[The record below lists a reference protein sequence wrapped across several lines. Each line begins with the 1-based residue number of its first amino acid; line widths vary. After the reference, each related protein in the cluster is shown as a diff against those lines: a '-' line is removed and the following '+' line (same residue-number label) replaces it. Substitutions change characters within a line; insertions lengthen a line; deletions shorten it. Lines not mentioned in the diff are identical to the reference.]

1 MKGFMKSIKVP
12 NMKMSPLSQ
21 FIFLLAI
28 LVLSL
33 LLKSAWDYWMNRW
46 NLTEGFD
53 NAGTY
58 TENSTITNMTY
69 YSNDSKKLY
78 VLNKDSSGNVLFV
91 DLDNGLLL
99 KYKIDDTS
107 TTRTYPVY
115 RREYGSEATITISGE
130 LSENQSTELS
140 RIKNI
145 SLYNNG
151 YMKTFLHPDVSNT
164 HLAYMPFGNGT
175 LVHLFDDNK
184 HIKTRFFDGNKN
196 VYPSGTADDPG
207 ATDSY
212 LPGKTPVATATT
224 TATTTATANGP
235 SDGDYTISG
244 EDVYT
249 YNGSNW
255 IKAGTLWSNTYSY
268 ADGDLVTYATSI
280 YKKKNS
286 TSSISSALPPADESE
301 NWNPII
307 NTGLVASPVA
317 IIEHFT
323 TMTTEKIGSLGYQ
336 NELFRVDT
344 GVYLDPANGYL
355 VLYDSTSGKQSA
367 YENDGTKIADP
378 ALVQNVARTGFN
390 GWAVNGLT
398 DDYFVVYM
406 DTSIKTM
413 VAKIQLTNGEWKI
426 SKILR
431 LEDGKV
437 KTSDESLTETG
448 DSGDSANSG
457 DSTIITGSGQQCKE
471 GHLEMKMAGLTMCVP
486 TAQFFGAMFGGQSSG
501 SSSSNGYGSEFIRKT
516 EVVPP
521 VCPQCPQCP
530 GHKNGEVCSEC
541 GGNGG
546 SGTKRSKTDK
556 SGTNRSKTDNSVG
569 SLVRSAGEGGTSLTR
584 EAGGGAASLAR
595 DATGG
600 AARIG
605 TNAVTGA
612 IGLGTNAINGTTN
625 LATNT
630 VTGTVGLGREIVDG
644 AGNVVSGAASAVGN
658 GIGSVGRGIGNLGNG
673 GYQQQQQQQQQG
685 GVYGQGYGNSYGG
698 PNINRNV
705 PPGMD
710 PYSYYG
716 AVPPRA
722 SCNYMP
728 RTADFSSFG
737 R

>member
-1 MKGFMKSIKVP
+1 MNGFMKSIKVP

-33 LLKSAWDYWMNRW
+33 LLKSGWDYWMNRW

-53 NAGTY
+53 TDDATY
-58 TENSTITNMTY
+58 NENSTTTNMKH
-69 YSNDSKKLY
+69 YSKDGKKLY
-78 VLNKDSSGNVLFV
+78 VLDKDSSGNVLFV

-99 KYKIDDTS
+99 NYKTEPSTS
-107 TTRTYPVY
+107 TRTYPVY

-130 LSENQSTELS
+130 LSENESTELS

-151 YMKTFLHPDVSNT
+151 YMKTFVHPDVSNT

-196 VYPSGTADDPG
+196 VYPSGTGDDPG
-207 ATDSY
+207 PTDSY
-212 LPGKTPVATATT
+212 LPGKTPDATNVGEITT
-224 TATTTATANGP
+224 NI
-235 SDGDYTISG
+235 D
-244 EDVYT
+244 
-249 YNGSNW
+249 
-255 IKAGTLWSNTYSY
+255 
-268 ADGDLVTYATSI
+268 
-280 YKKKNS
+280 
-286 TSSISSALPPADESE
+286 
-301 NWNPII
+301 
-307 NTGLVASPVA
+307 
-317 IIEHFT
+317 HFT
-323 TMTTEKIGSLGYQ
+323 TMTTEKIGNVGYP

-355 VLYDSTSGKQSA
+355 VLYDASSGAQKV
-367 YENDGTKIADP
+367 YENNGRKIADP
-378 ALVQNVARTGFN
+378 SHVPNVARTGFN

-398 DDYFVVYM
+398 NDYFVVYM

-501 SSSSNGYGSEFIRKT
+501 SNSSNGYGSEFIRKT

-546 SGTKRSKTDK
+546 SGT
-556 SGTNRSKTDNSVG
+556 NRNTKDNSVG

-612 IGLGTNAINGTTN
+612 VGLGTNAINGTTN

-630 VTGTVGLGREIVDG
+630 VTGTVGLGKDAVTGTVGLGREMVDG

-673 GYQQQQQQQQQG
+673 GYQPQQQQQQQQQG

>member
-1 MKGFMKSIKVP
+1 MNGFMKSIKVP

-33 LLKSAWDYWMNRW
+33 LLKSGWDYWMNRW

-53 NAGTY
+53 TDDATY
-58 TENSTITNMTY
+58 NENSTTTNMKH
-69 YSNDSKKLY
+69 YSKDGKKLY
-78 VLNKDSSGNVLFV
+78 VLDKDSSGNVLFV

-99 KYKIDDTS
+99 NYKTEPSTS
-107 TTRTYPVY
+107 TRTYPVY

-130 LSENQSTELS
+130 LSENESTELS

-151 YMKTFLHPDVSNT
+151 YMKTFVHPDVSNT

-196 VYPSGTADDPG
+196 VYPSGTGDDPG
-207 ATDSY
+207 PTDSY
-212 LPGKTPVATATT
+212 LPGKTPD
-224 TATTTATANGP
+224 ATANGP
-235 SDGDYTISG
+235 SNGDYTISG
-244 EDVYT
+244 EDVYKYIMST
-249 YNGSNW
+249 WEKQGTVW
-255 IKAGTLWSNTYSY
+255 ISGKTY
-268 ADGDLVTYATSI
+268 ADGNLVTHNSHI
-280 YKKKNS
+280 YQRNNV
-286 TSSISSALPPADESE
+286 SSGDITVSPNTADTIWTLIP
-301 NWNPII
+301 N
-307 NTGLVASPVA
+307 NTGLAVSIDA
-317 IIEHFT
+317 FT
-323 TMTTEKIGSLGYQ
+323 TMTTEKIGNVGYP

-355 VLYDSTSGKQSA
+355 VLYDASSGAQSA
-367 YENDGTKIADP
+367 YENDGQKIADP
-378 ALVQNVARTGFN
+378 AHVPNVARTGFN

-398 DDYFVVYM
+398 NDYFVVYM

-501 SSSSNGYGSEFIRKT
+501 SNSSNGYGSEFIRKT

-546 SGTKRSKTDK
+546 SGT
-556 SGTNRSKTDNSVG
+556 NRNTKDNSVG

-612 IGLGTNAINGTTN
+612 VGLGTNAINGTTN

-630 VTGTVGLGREIVDG
+630 VTGTVGLGKDAVTGTVGLGREMVDG

-658 GIGSVGRGIGNLGNG
+658 GIGAVGRGIGNLGNG
-673 GYQQQQQQQQQG
+673 GYQPQQQQQQQQQQQG